1 MRYQEA
7 YEIID
12 IGIVSNGIEIP
23 ITETLKTIY
32 FDKAVEQIAMRSVLK
47 KNIEEFTTSGKEYI
61 FNNEDYSGQVYKV
74 ELDNKDVPFVDEAS
88 VISGI
93 SDDNISHIGY
103 FLKTDNSR
111 TGIITNVTQSANA
124 VITST
129 AHGLT
134 TNDYI
139 IISEVKGA
147 TEAVTGNDII
157 NGRSN
162 VGTIPSDDQFTLNPA
177 KDTTNGTN
185 AHAYISGGIWE
196 LDNKQIHL
204 TKTPSAGKT
213 LKVYYYSKPL
223 KKDSVRSR
231 IDLPDQLIPVAIHE
245 TLGHFLNLAGNLQL
259 GTGQMGLAKKIEKDY
274 IETSR
279 AKEPMPHL
287 MPNPMQ
293 VFVTDRNGS
302 PENTTGADN

>member
-7 YEIID
+7 YELID
-12 IGIVSNGIEIP
+12 IGIVSTGIEIP
-23 ITETLKTIY
+23 ITESLKIIY

-74 ELDNKDVPFVDEAS
+74 ELDTKNVPFVDEAS
-88 VISGI
+88 VISNI

-111 TGIITNVTQSANA
+111 TGIITNVTQGVNA
-124 VITST
+124 VITS
-129 AHGLT
+129 ASHGLT
-134 TNDYI
+134 TDDYI
-139 IISEVKGA
+139 IISEVSGA
-147 TEAVTGNDII
+147 TEAITGNDII

-162 VGTIPSDDQFTLNPA
+162 VGVTPSSNQFTLNPA
-177 KDTTNGTN
+177 KNTSSGTN

-196 LDNKQIHL
+196 LDNKKIHL
-204 TKTPSAGKT
+204 TKTPDAGKT
-213 LKVYYYSKPL
+213 LKVHYYAKPL

-245 TLGHFLNLAGNLQL
+245 TLGHFLNLSGNLQL

-274 IETSR
+274 VETSR